1 MKRHVWTGKNTM
13 ASYDIIERWVFEE
26 SADPDDES
34 RKEVQIVREQDH
46 GGIYIRAAYYG
57 PSGRYGQD
65 APTFDISEDNQEDL
79 IDALQ
84 EAFPR
89 AREIR
94 REEKIEETFNES
106 DFDADELQKL
116 TELAEQA
123 GGVEELEEQLS

>member
-1 MKRHVWTGKNTM
+1 M
-13 ASYDIIERWVFEE
+13 ASYDIIERWKFEE
-26 SADPDDES
+26 SDDEDDES
-34 RKEVQIVREQDH
+34 RKEVQIVREKDD
-46 GGIYIRAAYYG
+46 GGISVRTAYYG

-65 APTFDISEDNQEDL
+65 APTFPVREEIQQDL
-79 IDALQ
+79 FDALE

-94 REEKIEETFNES
+94 RKEKIEETFNES

>member
-1 MKRHVWTGKNTM
+1 M

-26 SADPDDES
+26 SDDPDDES

-46 GGIYIRAAYYG
+46 DGIYIRTAYYG

-89 AREIR
+89 AREIH

-116 TELAEQA
+116 TKLAEQA